1 MEPIRSHDALFR
13 FVFGEPEQMAE
24 LLQGCL
30 PPSLVGAIRWQ
41 TLYRLPDTFVDRVLG
56 TRRGD
61 LFFAA
66 ELGEATVL
74 LQVLTEH
81 KAEVDRFTALQLTGY
96 SVRLL
101 EAWRQEHAG
110 ARQLPAVLTFVLYH
124 GEVPW
129 DAPTSVHEL
138 VEVRGV
144 DVSVAAELGARQLRQ
159 PFYLLDLSRVDEG
172 TMGALWD
179 AAVTGLVLRFLQFL
193 RGVPLVEALT
203 TIERWRSLVV
213 RVLKHPRGRD
223 VLAALCSWYLG
234 RDPEDPTT
242 LRTVMNKIEDE
253 DLPMR
258 SMLDLVLEMGEER
271 GREKAELRGMRELLR
286 SQLQARFGPLPERG
300 SELLAAADAAT
311 LQCWSLRVLTAQ
323 ELAEVLAGGTS

>member
-1 MEPIRSHDALFR
+1 
-13 FVFGEPEQMAE
+13 
-24 LLQGCL
+24 
-30 PPSLVGAIRWQ
+30 
-41 TLYRLPDTFVDRVLG
+41 
-56 TRRGD
+56 
-61 LFFAA
+61 
-66 ELGEATVL
+66 
-74 LQVLTEH
+74 
-81 KAEVDRFTALQLTGY
+81 
-96 SVRLL
+96 
-101 EAWRQEHAG
+101 
-110 ARQLPAVLTFVLYH
+110 
-124 GEVPW
+124 
-129 DAPTSVHEL
+129 
-138 VEVRGV
+138 
-144 DVSVAAELGARQLRQ
+144 
-159 PFYLLDLSRVDEG
+159 
-172 TMGALWD
+172 
-179 AAVTGLVLRFLQFL
+179 
-193 RGVPLVEALT
+193 VPLVEALA

-311 LQCWSLRVLTAQ
+311 LHCWSLRVLTAH
-323 ELAEVLAGGTS
+323 ELAEVFAGGTS